1 VQLVAIKIVS
11 ICACAVDNE
20 TNIDNIFLIG
30 LMGAGKTTIGR
41 QLARRLGKEFKDSD
55 SEVEQRTGVGIDVIF
70 DIEGEQGFRR
80 RETEVLRELVATP
93 KIHGIVLAT
102 GGGAVLAPENR
113 QLLKENGFII
123 YLKSSAEH
131 LADRLRLDRRRPLL
145 QSGDKLAKIRDLMA
159 RREPVYEALAD
170 LVVET
175 NERSIYLVV
184 SEISNKIT

>member
-1 VQLVAIKIVS
+1 MDKA
-11 ICACAVDNE
+11 
-20 TNIDNIFLIG
+20 TGNIFLIG

-80 RETEVLRELVATP
+80 RETEVLRELVAT
-93 KIHGIVLAT
+93 HGIVLAT

-113 QLLKENGFII
+113 QLLRENGFII
-123 YLKSSAEH
+123 YLKASVEH
-131 LADRLRLDRRRPLL
+131 LAGRLRLDRRRPLL

-175 NERSIYLVV
+175 NESSIYRVV
-184 SEISNKIT
+184 GEISNKVKQA